1 MNNRIVYISGAL
13 SDVPDSVRPSY
24 LGFYEAIGRTVETFG
39 LVSYVPHLNTDP
51 VSHKNVTPKQVDLI
65 DRTAVTSAILV
76 IAVADNPSLGVGI
89 EVEMACHAAKP
100 VVLLCQQKRLEER
113 RISRLIRG
121 NPSVIGE
128 IVYEDFA
135 DALAQLKVFIPSFL
149 TERADSILPSTLK

>member
-1 MNNRIVYISGAL
+1 
-13 SDVPDSVRPSY
+13 
-24 LGFYEAIGRTVETFG
+24 
-39 LVSYVPHLNTDP
+39 
-51 VSHKNVTPKQVDLI
+51 
-65 DRTAVTSAILV
+65 
-76 IAVADNPSLGVGI
+76 
-89 EVEMACHAAKP
+89 